1 MLPSSRPPEPW
12 NSFFG
17 ELDAAVH
24 STARLDCIGGFV
36 VTLLYGLER
45 PTADV
50 DVIEL
55 APSDAAQTLMQLGAR
70 GGPLHEKYR
79 IYLDRV
85 AVAAIPESYE
95 ERLVEMFPGAYEH
108 LHIMAL
114 DPYDL
119 ALSKLERNS
128 QKDRDDVRFLAQR
141 VPFDLDLLQARYAT
155 ELRFQPGVPEREDLA
170 LRLWLEMIRE
180 GRNTTAAGAKRRGFW
195 DCFWLGSSCARLRKR
210 LRPVVD
216 LVLAGV

>member
-1 MLPSSRPPEPW
+1 
-12 NSFFG
+12 
-17 ELDAAVH
+17 
-24 STARLDCIGGFV
+24 V

-50 DVIEL
+50 DVIDL
-55 APSDAAQTLMQLGAR
+55 APSDAAQALMKLGAR

-95 ERLVEMFPGAYEH
+95 ERIVEMFPGAYRN

-128 QKDRDDVRFLAQR
+128 QKDRDDVLFLARR

-155 ELRFQPGVPEREDLA
+155 ELRFQLGVPAREDLTM
-170 LRLWLEMIRE
+170 RLWAEMIRE
-180 GRNTTAAGAKRRGFW
+180 DRRNTTAEGKRRGF
-195 DCFWLGSSCARLRKR
+195 
-210 LRPVVD
+210 
-216 LVLAGV
+216 

>member
-1 MLPSSRPPEPW
+1 MSSSLPPEPW
-12 NSFFG
+12 NSFFR
-17 ELDAAVH
+17 ELDAAVD
-24 STARLDCIGGFV
+24 STVRLDCVGGFV

-55 APSDAAQTLMQLGAR
+55 APQDAAQTLMKLGSR

-85 AVAAIPESYE
+85 AVAAIPDSYE
-95 ERLVEMFPGAYEH
+95 ERLVEMFPGAYEN

-128 QKDRDDVRFLAQR
+128 QKDRDDVLFLARR
-141 VPFDLDLLQARYAT
+141 VPFDLDLLQARYTT
-155 ELRFQPGVPEREDLA
+155 ELRFQLGVPEREDLTM
-170 LRLWLEMIRE
+170 RLWLEMIRE
-180 GRNTTAAGAKRRGFW
+180 DRGTTTAEAERRG
-195 DCFWLGSSCARLRKR
+195 L
-210 LRPVVD
+210 
-216 LVLAGV
+216 

>member
-1 MLPSSRPPEPW
+1 MLSPSRPPEPW
-12 NSFFG
+12 RSFFG
-17 ELDAAVH
+17 ELDAAAD
-24 STARLDCIGGFV
+24 STVRLDCIGGFV

-55 APSDAAQTLMQLGAR
+55 APRDAGQALMQLGRR
-70 GGPLHEKYR
+70 GGPLHEKHR

-95 ERLVEMFPGAYEH
+95 ERLVEMFPGAYGN
-108 LHIMAL
+108 LRIMAL

-128 QKDRDDVRFLAQR
+128 QKDRDDVLFLARR
-141 VPFDLDLLQARYAT
+141 VPFDLDLLQARYTT
-155 ELRFQPGVPEREDLA
+155 ELRFQLGVPEREDLTM
-170 LRLWLEMIRE
+170 RLWLEMIRE
-180 GRNTTAAGAKRRGFW
+180 DRNTTPA
-195 DCFWLGSSCARLRKR
+195 
-210 LRPVVD
+210 
-216 LVLAGV
+216 